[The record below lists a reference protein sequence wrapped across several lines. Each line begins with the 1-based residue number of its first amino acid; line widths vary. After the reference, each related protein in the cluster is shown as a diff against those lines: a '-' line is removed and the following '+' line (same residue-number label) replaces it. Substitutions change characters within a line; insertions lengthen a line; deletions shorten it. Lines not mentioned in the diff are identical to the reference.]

1 MVNWHVPNN
10 AKWSLVQAQ
19 PLSDLRLPSEIGGVK
34 RSIISQSKTEPVL
47 THFWS
52 ILQCFSYIGMGRLR
66 SYNGFD
72 SRMLQTV
79 SIFPSHPLTVP
90 KTAMMQGGLPW
101 LSHQEGNTASPLEKN
116 MSEEEEE
123 YVPETW
129 EILAGVVCA
138 ETYEEFDRAYSLL
151 KRGKKAPKK
160 SSVDLWKVL
169 SGEYKE
175 LNEGRRKKWEEKKK
189 LEKLQQQEKKE

>member
-1 MVNWHVPNN
+1 MQCSKEGALLNRGGSE
-10 AKWSLVQAQ
+10 SLH
-19 PLSDLRLPSEIGGVK
+19 RLFLEAFGTQGNPIWKNEHHPC
-34 RSIISQSKTEPVL
+34 E
-47 THFWS
+47 
-52 ILQCFSYIGMGRLR
+52 
-66 SYNGFD
+66 GFD

-90 KTAMMQGGLPW
+90 KTAMMQGGLPR